1 MYLSQGTWVVTKMKG
16 TDTVSTRTKVS
27 SSPPLPKMFARY
39 KESLLDHLKGT
50 IPSPERTVDDW
61 DQLAGL
67 YTMVEYHMGWTD
79 PEGRPVTILAS
90 QGKALR
96 PVLCLFA
103 SEALG
108 GDWLTALPAA
118 SSLELIHNFSLIH
131 DDIQDKDVERRHQA
145 TVWYLWG
152 ESQALVAGNTIRSLA
167 DICALDLSE
176 RGVPKPRALY
186 ASQLLTSAY
195 LEMTQGQCLDLAY
208 EDRLDIGL
216 KDYLNMVSL
225 KTGALIRCSME
236 MGALITTPVKSHVEA
251 YAMCGEFL
259 GMAFQIQDDVLGI
272 WGDEAS
278 TGKAVGN
285 DIRRKKKSFPIVYA
299 LETAKGGARQ
309 RLVDSFSKEELD
321 DEDVESVLRVLEA
334 LGADDHAQKMA
345 SERAELA
352 LEQAR
357 KVPMQPWAAQE
368 IEELVEFLTKRQH

>member
-1 MYLSQGTWVVTKMKG
+1 MTRMKG
-16 TDTVSTRTKVS
+16 ADTVGTRTKVT
-27 SSPPLPKMFARY
+27 SSPPLPNMFARY
-39 KESLLDHLKGT
+39 KESLLDHLKAT

-61 DQLAGL
+61 HQLTGL

-79 PEGRPVTILAS
+79 PEGLPVTVLAS

-167 DICALDLSE
+167 DICALELSE

-208 EDRLDIGL
+208 EGRLDIGL
-216 KDYLNMVSL
+216 KDYLDMVSL

-251 YAMCGEFL
+251 YAMCGGFL

-299 LETAKGGARQ
+299 LGKATGGARQ

-321 DEDVESVLRVLEA
+321 DEDVESVLGVLEA
-334 LGADDHAQKMA
+334 LGADEHAQKMA
-345 SERAELA
+345 CERAELA

-357 KVPMQPWAAQE
+357 KVPMQPWATRE
-368 IEELVEFLTKRQH
+368 IEELVEFLTQRQH